1 MSNSLELVSESPPAE
16 QKRAEIVSAIVLK
29 GDLSGLSATDRV
41 TYYNAICELVGLDPM
56 TQPFSLLSLQG
67 KMILYANKSCT
78 EQLRKIHGV
87 SVTDVTP
94 SQVGD
99 VYVVTVKGCDKSGRT
114 DGATG
119 AVNVTN
125 LKGDALANAIMKA
138 ETKAKRR
145 FTLSICGL
153 GMLDE
158 TEIETIPG
166 AREVSIASPQIED
179 VTPPPEKPKPIFDKR
194 AWLKSRYLK
203 LHHSKWL
210 TAEDKVAMKEK
221 MADANKDL
229 EKIEALVKS
238 FEDIAS
244 AMAKEAGD
252 ASYKEWIAELEAA
265 VEVGEVEL

>member
-1 MSNSLELVSESPPAE
+1 MSTAVELVSE
-16 QKRAEIVSAIVLK
+16 QKHGELVANIVLK
-29 GDLSGLSATDRV
+29 GDLSGLSLPDRV
-41 TYYNAICELVGLDPM
+41 SYYNAICERVGLDPM

-67 KMILYANKSCT
+67 KIILYANKSCT

-87 SVTDVTP
+87 SVTDVVP

-99 VYVVTVKGCDKSGRT
+99 VYVVTVKGSDKSGRT

-119 AVNVTN
+119 AVTIAN
-125 LKGDALANAIMKA
+125 LKGDALANALMKA

-166 AREVSIASPQIED
+166 AREITMVSPQID
-179 VTPPPEKPKPIFDKR
+179 TPPDPPAEKPKPVFDKR
-194 AWLKSRYLK
+194 AWLKGRYLK
-203 LHHSKWL
+203 LHRSKWL
-210 TAEDKVAMKEK
+210 TTEDKTAMKEK

-229 EKIEALVKS
+229 EKIEVLVKG
-238 FEDIAS
+238 FESIAT
-244 AMAKEAGD
+244 AMAQAAGD
-252 ASYKEWIAELEAA
+252 ESYKAWISELEAA
-265 VEVGEVEL
+265 VDVGEIEL